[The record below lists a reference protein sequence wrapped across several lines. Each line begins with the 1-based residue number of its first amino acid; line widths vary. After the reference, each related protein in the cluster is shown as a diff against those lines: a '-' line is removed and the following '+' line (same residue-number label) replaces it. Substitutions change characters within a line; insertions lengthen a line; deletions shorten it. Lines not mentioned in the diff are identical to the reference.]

1 MRARRFL
8 VVGVLL
14 WFFPPLNFA
23 EISGSLLP
31 AGAQAP
37 ASAQWYIAEVK
48 DHDHGPAQSAEHA
61 EHVQAVPRKWEPM
74 REINPRTMH
83 SGQETYEVTRFPNA
97 VQPTPVQRRGADDLV
112 EKVRASAERHGWFNY
127 EYAAKDGFNLLPA
140 DNIHYVNRAF
150 ALDDVQLDPDR
161 PEFLLFLDTPAGKRL
176 AAFMFLARGPGDHGV
191 QVGGPLTLW
200 HYHAWIDPVCLL
212 ERRVVIGFSDR
223 SGLCANGVPMTR
235 SPEMMHVWLV
245 KNPDG
250 PFATSMSLTDD
261 MRKELM
267 QR

>member
-1 MRARRFL
+1 MRGCRFL
-8 VVGVLL
+8 LVAVLL
-14 WFFPPLNFA
+14 SFFSPLNSA
-23 EISGSLLP
+23 EISGRLLP

-37 ASAQWYIAEVK
+37 ASARWYIAEVK
-48 DHDHGPAQSAEHA
+48 DHDHGQAQSAEHA
-61 EHVQAVPRKWEPM
+61 GHVQDPPRKWEPM
-74 REINPRTMH
+74 REINPRRMH
-83 SGQETYEVTRFPNA
+83 GGQETYEVTRFPNA
-97 VQPTPVQRRGADDLV
+97 QPTTQQRRGADGLV
-112 EKVRASAERHGWFNY
+112 EKVRASAQRHGWFDY
-127 EYAAKDGFNLLPA
+127 KIAASDGFNLLPA

-150 ALDDVQLDPDR
+150 ALDDAQLDPDR

-176 AAFMFLARGPGDHGV
+176 AAFMFLARGPEDHGA

-223 SGLCANGVPMTR
+223 SGLCGNGVPMHR

-245 KNPDG
+245 KNPGG
-250 PFATSMSLTDD
+250 PFATSMSLADD